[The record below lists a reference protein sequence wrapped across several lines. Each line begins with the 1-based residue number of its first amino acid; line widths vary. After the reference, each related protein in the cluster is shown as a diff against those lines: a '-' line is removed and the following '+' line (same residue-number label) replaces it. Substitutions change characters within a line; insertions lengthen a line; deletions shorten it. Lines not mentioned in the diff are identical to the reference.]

1 MKKIAPSVLSAD
13 FSRLGD
19 EIRAVEAAGADLIHL
34 HIMDGHF
41 VPVMTAG
48 PILVEAARR
57 ATTLPLD
64 AHLMIENPER
74 HVEAFAKA
82 GADSISV
89 HQEACRD
96 LRAVLQ
102 QIKKLGK
109 KASVAI
115 NPDTPV
121 STIEPVLD
129 EVEMVL
135 VMTVNPGW
143 SGQGFIEGCLPKVR
157 EVARLKKSR
166 RLLFEIEVDG
176 GIKADNIATCSEAG
190 ATVFVAGSAIF
201 KSPDYRKAIQEMKK
215 IIAS

>member
-1 MKKIAPSVLSAD
+1 
-13 FSRLGD
+13 
-19 EIRAVEAAGADLIHL
+19 
-34 HIMDGHF
+34 
-41 VPVMTAG
+41 
-48 PILVEAARR
+48 
-57 ATTLPLD
+57 
-64 AHLMIENPER
+64 MIENPER

-143 SGQGFIEGCLPKVR
+143 AGQGFIEGCLPKVR